1 VDNCGR
7 NLNRMNSEQ
16 VPSSLRNILADVL
29 EISPEEVT
37 PDLNIGMV
45 DNWDSFRHLQA
56 MLAVEGE
63 YGVQFDPQRI
73 PELTSVSLI
82 QAELEKKGATL

>member
-1 VDNCGR
+1 
-7 NLNRMNSEQ
+7 MSSPQ
-16 VPSSLRNILADVL
+16 VPSSLRDILADVL

-37 PDLNIGMV
+37 PETGVENV

-56 MLAVEGE
+56 ILAIEGE

-73 PELTSVSLI
+73 AELTTVALI
-82 QAELEKKGATL
+82 QAELETKGAAL